1 LTVESIAIALVV
13 AAVLVAGAAVRPRP
27 SARIVDLSGSPHP
40 AAVGSTR
47 ALFGGIGVGA
57 SIVRLRSR
65 PVIRPGAVAGWCDDV
80 ARRVRSGTSLSQ
92 ALVESVPSDADVRAA
107 TGAVRLAIERGRPV
121 ADAVSNVDPTRR
133 GNRHLATACSVIA
146 VSATLGGASA
156 APLDRAAA
164 ALRLRAVDDEERR
177 SQSAQARLSA
187 HVLTVIP
194 VGMLVLLV
202 TTDPDVR
209 AVVVAPAGALCVA
222 IGLLLNATG
231 WLWMRHTIGRRP

>member
-1 LTVESIAIALVV
+1 LTVEPITIALVV
-13 AAVLVAGAAVRPRP
+13 AAVMVAGAAVRPRP
-27 SARIVDLSGSPHP
+27 AARIVAPSAPRP
-40 AAVGSTR
+40 AAVGSAR
-47 ALFGGIGVGA
+47 ALFRGIGVGA

-65 PVIRPGAVAGWCDDV
+65 PVIHPGGVASWCDDV

-92 ALVESVPSDADVRAA
+92 ALIESVPGDADVRAA
-107 TGAVRLAIERGRPV
+107 TAAIRLAIERGRPV
-121 ADAVSNVDPTRR
+121 ADAVSNIDPTCR
-133 GNRHLATACSVIA
+133 GNRHLATACSVIG
-146 VSATLGGASA
+146 VSGTLGGASA

-164 ALRLRAVDDEERR
+164 ALRLRAVDEEERR
-177 SQSAQARLSA
+177 SHSAQARLSA

-202 TTDPDVR
+202 TTDADVR
-209 AVVVAPAGALCVA
+209 SAVVEPVGALCVA